1 MVRAVEIIVIIALM
15 VFSFFLG
22 VKYASK
28 VKAHLSWLEN
38 QEEQEIDL
46 PDMSG
51 ESSESNPESDI
62 PYSPEDEGDA
72 GNVSSVNPYEM
83 QQATPPV
90 GGAPAVQVEQSYD
103 TPAVNESEE
112 VKEPKVIKEPK
123 KP

>member
-1 MVRAVEIIVIIALM
+1 MVRAVEIIVIIAVI

-22 VKYASK
+22 VKYSGK
-28 VKAHLSWLEN
+28 VKTHLGWLEN

-51 ESSESNPESDI
+51 ESTESNPESDI

-72 GNVSSVNPYEM
+72 GNISNVNASEM
-83 QQATPPV
+83 QQVNSSQNSST
-90 GGAPAVQVEQSYD
+90 VQPDSENA
-103 TPAVNESEE
+103 PAVNESEE
-112 VKEPKVIKEPK
+112 VKENKESN

>member
-15 VFSFFLG
+15 IFSFFLG

-51 ESSESNPESDI
+51 ESLESSPETDI

-72 GNVSSVNPYEM
+72 GNIANVNTSEM
-83 QQATPPV
+83 QQANPV
-90 GGAPAVQVEQSYD
+90 GDAPAVQSEPYD

-112 VKEPKVIKEPK
+112 IKEPK

>member
-22 VKYASK
+22 VKYAGK

-51 ESSESNPESDI
+51 ESPELGSESDV

-72 GNVSSVNPYEM
+72 GNISNVNSYEM
-83 QQATPPV
+83 QQNNTSNTNSV
-90 GGAPAVQVEQSYD
+90 VQSEQAYD

-112 VKEPKVIKEPK
+112 NKDSK

>member
-51 ESSESNPESDI
+51 ESPESNPESDI

-83 QQATPPV
+83 QQATPSV
-90 GGAPAVQVEQSYD
+90 GGAPAVQVEHSYD

-112 VKEPKVIKEPK
+112 IKESK